1 MATYYQSKYSGQ
13 QVDAA
18 LDKIEKVKS
27 AAFCEEDVFVNIKD
41 DQDQIAGKKTFTG
54 ELWLKSKEDPDP
66 AEYVYCTS
74 DADDTKPIQ
83 VRPLASIMQDG
94 KAVTLDS
101 GQTITGAKTF
111 TKKLTVKVNPDA
123 TAIDTDG
130 YIECGWLR
138 SKSIAKKGE
147 PTGKIA
153 VMDTDNWLY
162 YRTTAE
168 VMREGNAV
176 ITNTAQTITGAKKF
190 KDISSGSSSEA
201 ILSVEGN
208 TTMSGNLTVGG
219 NLTVSGTT
227 TTIDS
232 QTLQVKDKLIEVA
245 RGNTTE
251 LSTPAG
257 LIAQYNESSLTA
269 LVFDNT
275 GTAYVGDATLN
286 DNKDIDITRSNLQP
300 LATRSGLTK
309 TTTSEALVAWDADKL
324 TLKSAKQCG
333 GKTQPVYITENGTI
347 AAIDYTIEKSVPKDA
362 VFTDTTYG
370 EVTQT
375 QNGLMKATDKIKLD
389 TNVVTVDGRQTIS
402 GVKTFTSETQFTN
415 SAQCPTWYDIAYG
428 IGKSSLFTRGA
439 FMQAFIGQIIAPYK
453 PVTIPDSEKE
463 KGYSISGDTIKFQ
476 RCTGSEGGQPKL
488 EDMAELKIVDGNATL
503 TVGGKKVITEAT
515 VEDIVNKMVAEKI
528 ADTMSN
534 YVTLDGKQTI
544 TGEKT
549 FKNSEN
555 TIEAKQITVNTINL
569 LTTQGGN

>member
-18 LDKIEKVKS
+18 LDKIENVKS

-111 TKKLTVKVNPDA
+111 TKKLTVKVNPGV
-123 TAIDTDG
+123 TTIDTDG

-138 SKSIAKKGE
+138 SKDIDKKGG

-153 VMDTDNWLY
+153 VIDAENWLY

-168 VMREGNAV
+168 VMSEGNAV

-190 KDISSGSSSEA
+190 KDTSSGASSEA

-275 GTAYVGDATLN
+275 GTAYVGDAALN
-286 DNKDIDITRSNLQP
+286 DNKDIDIMRSNLQP

-324 TLKSAKQCG
+324 TLKPAKQCG

-347 AAIDYTIEKSVPKDA
+347 AAIDFTIEKSVPKDA
-362 VFTDTTYG
+362 AFTDTTYS
-370 EVTQT
+370 EVTQER
-375 QNGLMKATDKIKLD
+375 NGLMIAADKKKLD
-389 TNVVTVDGRQTIS
+389 TNVVTVSGDMQTIS
-402 GVKTFTSETQFTN
+402 GVKIFTSETRFTN
-415 SAQCPTWYDIAYG
+415 SQCCPIWYDIANG

-453 PVTIPDSEKE
+453 PVTIPDSEKD

-476 RCTGSEGGQPKL
+476 RCIGQNSGQPKL

-503 TVGGKKVITEAT
+503 TVGGEKVITEAT

-528 ADTMSN
+528 ADAMSK
-534 YVTLDGKQTI
+534 YVTLDGNQTI
-544 TGEKT
+544 TGAKT
-549 FKNSEN
+549 FKNSAN
-555 TIEAKQITVNTINL
+555 TINADQITVKTIDL
-569 LTTQGGN
+569 STT